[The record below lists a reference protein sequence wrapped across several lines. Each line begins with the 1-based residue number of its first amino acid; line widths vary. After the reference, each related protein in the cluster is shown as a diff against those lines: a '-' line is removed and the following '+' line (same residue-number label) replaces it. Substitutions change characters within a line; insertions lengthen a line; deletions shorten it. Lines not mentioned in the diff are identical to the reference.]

1 MALSSSGVLDPLA
14 AAEYRFGSSRTRTLL
29 PPLLTSDILTSDA
42 ATPTKQTPRPRGAYP
57 RKRAVR
63 ACQTCRARRTKC
75 DNKKPS
81 CSFCERIGAKCVVN
95 DPADL
100 SAYGIPPLIQIEKLP
115 QTIATNCRY
124 RFDPASLVIIQR
136 LDQLELLIQQQKE
149 TEPAKPPP
157 VDQHA
162 IDLKT
167 RRRASSGVA
176 VANGDTTS
184 LIGSPLYYSSDLSRL
199 TIETILSWNVFEGKY
214 DSNTDLKALVTS
226 PTTLSGEPFLANS
239 DPRLERLDL
248 DLDVCTRLLHTFLEH
263 VHIANPILDVPL
275 VTNYLYQACV
285 HGIGWDA
292 PSCLVVSP
300 LVLDHGWNY
309 CTI

>member
-1 MALSSSGVLDPLA
+1 MQF
-14 AAEYRFGSSRTRTLL
+14 EK
-29 PPLLTSDILTSDA
+29 IL
-42 ATPTKQTPRPRGAYP
+42 
-57 RKRAVR
+57 
-63 ACQTCRARRTKC
+63 
-75 DNKKPS
+75 
-81 CSFCERIGAKCVVN
+81 
-95 DPADL
+95 
-100 SAYGIPPLIQIEKLP
+100 

-149 TEPAKPPP
+149 AEPAKPPP

-162 IDLKT
+162 LVT

-226 PTTLSGEPFLANS
+226 TTLSGEPFLANS

-248 DLDVCTRLLHTFLEH
+248 DIDVCTRLFHTFLEQ

-292 PSCLVVSP
+292 PSCLVVRS
-300 LVLDHGWNY
+300 LILDHLLDF
-309 CTI
+309 CTIIFIKEPALTRTEFM

>member
-1 MALSSSGVLDPLA
+1 M
-14 AAEYRFGSSRTRTLL
+14 
-29 PPLLTSDILTSDA
+29 
-42 ATPTKQTPRPRGAYP
+42 
-57 RKRAVR
+57 
-63 ACQTCRARRTKC
+63 
-75 DNKKPS
+75 
-81 CSFCERIGAKCVVN
+81 VN

-100 SAYGIPPLIQIEKLP
+100 SAYGIHPLMQFEKFS

-149 TEPAKPPP
+149 AEPAKPPP

-162 IDLKT
+162 LVT

-226 PTTLSGEPFLANS
+226 TTLSGEPFLANS

-248 DLDVCTRLLHTFLEH
+248 DLDVCTRLFHTFLEQ

-292 PSCLVVSP
+292 PSCLVVSS
-300 LVLDHGWNY
+300 
-309 CTI
+309 